1 MGGINPD
8 IIKGPV
14 GMLIG
19 LVVWLVVTP
28 LLLGAINGW
37 YLQTIDTCELSGER
51 FDRVVLT
58 GSLDANEAWGGVTS
72 VGGSLDAST
81 TALVSTI
88 AYKVKAEG
96 TTCVLNNITRTAAF
110 DPAAEAY
117 TPIGSVVK
125 IPVSGTA
132 ADVVISGGKWAPAGG
147 IFTEGGLSSLIA
159 IILQAAGLAPPIA
172 VMLALGSFGQSF
184 IKNVGG
190 HPILAAIITVVVM
203 LLVATLVNSLVPFLT
218 TAFTA
223 VDPNRFEMFS
233 SGLGN
238 VAIIVKRFY
247 GVVLVAGLI
256 MVAWSVIGS
265 IRGKNALSGGQR
277 M

>member
-1 MGGINPD
+1 MGGMNPD

-37 YLQTIDTCELSGER
+37 YLQTIDTCEVSGER
-51 FDRVVLT
+51 FDRVVKQD
-58 GSLDANEAWGGVTS
+58 SSDADPSARWGAVTTVTRGVEPMTI
-72 VGGSLDAST
+72 T
-81 TALVSTI
+81 TASKVS
-88 AYKVKAEG
+88 ASGGLCAVG
-96 TTCVLNNITRTAAF
+96 AA
-110 DPAAEAY
+110 DEAGAGY
-117 TPIGSVVK
+117 TPLGSVVK
-125 IPVSGTA
+125 ITA
-132 ADVVISGGKWAPAGG
+132 GKVVGAKWAAAGG

-172 VMLALGSFGQSF
+172 VMLALGHFGQSF